1 MSKKITIAAAAALPL
16 ALLLAGCAG
25 ASAETGGAGDA
36 GTGEVVR
43 IGVVGAGD
51 PYWETY
57 KEAAA
62 AEGIEVE
69 LVDFS
74 EYTQPNPALSAGEL
88 DLNQFQHV
96 IYLATYNVASD
107 DDLQPIGATAIYP
120 LGLYSSQYDSVADI
134 PAGATVAVPN
144 DESNQARGLLV
155 LQSAGLIE
163 LKDGGSIFST
173 VADVEPS
180 SKVKVEALDA
190 ALTATS
196 LPDVAAAIIN
206 NDFVADAGLSFEDA
220 IAVDDPSDPNALPYV
235 NIFAARAENVAFARQ
250 AVLDFAADHGIA
262 EPKLTDLR
270 LAISE
275 AVTRSVG
282 AAPDRDVPRG
292 RKSIVEGSD
301 SGRGAKAGA
310 RGAHGNRDV
319 NLISAAR
326 LIEVCDNALPRADY
340 RIDDAAGEVHIAAE
354 RFFEP
359 IGRLAS
365 VHPIDSVYAVVD
377 EDLVIFYFAICGGP
391 CRG

>member
-36 GTGEVVR
+36 GTDEIVR

-96 IYLATYNVASD
+96 IYLATYNVAGD

-120 LGLYSSQYDSVADI
+120 LGLYSTQYDSVEDI

-235 NIFAARAENVAFARQ
+235 NIFAARAEDADNQTYLKLVEIYQTTQDVLDGVQEASGGT
-250 AVLDFAADHGIA
+250 AVLLDTPA
-262 EPKLTDLR
+262 
-270 LAISE
+270 
-275 AVTRSVG
+275 
-282 AAPDRDVPRG
+282 
-292 RKSIVEGSD
+292 
-301 SGRGAKAGA
+301 
-310 RGAHGNRDV
+310 
-319 NLISAAR
+319 
-326 LIEVCDNALPRADY
+326 
-340 RIDDAAGEVHIAAE
+340 
-354 RFFEP
+354 
-359 IGRLAS
+359 
-365 VHPIDSVYAVVD
+365 
-377 EDLVIFYFAICGGP
+377 EDLVTSLRDVEEDIRANQ
-391 CRG
+391 